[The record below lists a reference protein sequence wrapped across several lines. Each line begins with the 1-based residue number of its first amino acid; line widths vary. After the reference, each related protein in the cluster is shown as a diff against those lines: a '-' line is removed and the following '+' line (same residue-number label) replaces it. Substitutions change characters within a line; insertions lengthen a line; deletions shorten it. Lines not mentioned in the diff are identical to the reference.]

1 MRLSNN
7 TLQVFLDVVSILHI
21 LSSKLFLHH
30 STQFFSISV
39 LILRTIVNSIF
50 DLSLA
55 VFREKFHN
63 AFILLEL
70 VSSAELTKSLQKDD
84 RSEERR
90 VGKECRSTCWS
101 ERYRKNKQ
109 E

>member
-30 STQFFSISV
+30 STQFFSISI
-39 LILRTIVNSIF
+39 LILRTIVDSIL

-55 VFREKFHN
+55 VFRKKFHN

-84 RSEERR
+84 AVLFSETRRSRDF
-90 VGKECRSTCWS
+90 CS
-101 ERYRKNKQ
+101 EQ
-109 E
+109 EKHNDCE